1 MREPDHFSLQSTV
14 PRIRLPGYE
23 RELFNFSVY
32 QLFLS
37 TKKAFALMRSG
48 KTVDIDILNNGY
60 RYALS
65 LCSNRQDA
73 EDIVHDAW
81 IRLDKRYR
89 KAPEK
94 ALLYRTIRNLYIDSY
109 RRSQRIHFSEF
120 NEGSHAPDG
129 QIGLGGQRNSTDERI
144 TSDEMSGFLYQLR
157 DVEREALYLSV
168 VEGYTADEIAQM
180 SSTARGTVLSL
191 IHRSKTKLRTWMTG
205 ANIDGEKIEKA
216 EVVELVSGGKPIEK

>member
-1 MREPDHFSLQSTV
+1 
-14 PRIRLPGYE
+14 
-23 RELFNFSVY
+23 
-32 QLFLS
+32 
-37 TKKAFALMRSG
+37 MRSG

-89 KAPEK
+89 KSPEK
-94 ALLYRTIRNLYIDSY
+94 ALLYRTIRNLYIDGY

-120 NEGSHAPDG
+120 NEGAHASESEVGPSG
-129 QIGLGGQRNSTDERI
+129 QRI
-144 TSDEMSGFLYQLR
+144 TSDEMSRFLHQLR

-205 ANIDGEKIEKA
+205 ANIDGEKIDKA
-216 EVVELVSGGKPIEK
+216 EVVELVTGGNSIEK